1 MTKVVQFQAELFPI
15 LSSRYAHLQIK
26 VLGTVDQNMQDP
38 LKSLLC
44 FPNC

>member
-1 MTKVVQFQAELFPI
+1 MTKAVQYQADLFPI
-15 LSSRYAHLQIK
+15 LPGRYAQLQTK

-44 FPNC
+44 FPN